1 MILALK
7 LDAGAFKP
15 TKAHSTDAGFD
26 LYLKENLIIKR
37 SKKIQIID
45 TGVHIKH
52 DTKTIFVPYR
62 SD

>member
-26 LYLKENLIIKR
+26 LYLK
-37 SKKIQIID
+37 
-45 TGVHIKH
+45 
-52 DTKTIFVPYR
+52 
-62 SD
+62 